1 MQYNLVIKIENNKP
15 IGHPILL
22 ENFVQINPGVDLNN
36 LPSDYAWFERVPE
49 PMLGVYEKNLT
60 MTYEFVGNIVKDV
73 WHTEPMTEEEKQ
85 QKQARNK
92 EAWIEQQGFPSWT
105 FDEEICWF
113 RPPVPYPDDGK
124 LYRWV
129 EASLNW
135 IEVTD

>member
-1 MQYNLVIKIENNKP
+1 MEYTLVIKIEDNSP
-15 IGHPILL
+15 VGHPILL
-22 ENFVQINPGVDLNN
+22 DNFIETNPGVDLNN

-60 MTYEFVGNIVKDV
+60 STYEFVGNIVKDV

-92 EAWIEQQGFPSWT
+92 EAWVEQQGFPSWT

-113 RPPVPYPDDGK
+113 RPPIPFPDDGK
-124 LYRWV
+124 LYQWV
-129 EASLNW
+129 EDSLNW
-135 IEVTD
+135 IELKI